1 MRRGT
6 PSHLDVEDLL
16 EPVELPLDERE
27 PLLGPEALLDVGHG
41 LAQAEEHLAD
51 LGVDV
56 VLGGERPDGG
66 VEVFPREL
74 HVYGKL
80 MVSGGWLPVWLIG
93 LPSPE
98 DPRVVQ
104 LRHARQVGGRQVP
117 PLPLG

>member
-1 MRRGT
+1 
-6 PSHLDVEDLL
+6 
-16 EPVELPLDERE
+16 
-27 PLLGPEALLDVGHG
+27 
-41 LAQAEEHLAD
+41 
-51 LGVDV
+51 
-56 VLGGERPDGG
+56 
-66 VEVFPREL
+66 VFPREL